1 MTLKKPLLQSISK
14 NPPYKNNIFINRSN
28 VIVWIITTVTAVL
41 FFFTFY
47 YYIIIVV
54 LSFSLKIL

>member
-14 NPPYKNNIFINRSN
+14 NPPYKNNIFINSSN
-28 VIVWIITTVTAVL
+28 VIVWIIKTAVL

-47 YYIIIVV
+47 YYITRV
-54 LSFSLKIL
+54 SKR

>member
-14 NPPYKNNIFINRSN
+14 NPPYKNNIFINSSY
-28 VIVWIITTVTAVL
+28 VIVWIIKTAVL

>member
-14 NPPYKNNIFINRSN
+14 NPPCKNNIFINSSN
-28 VIVWIITTVTAVL
+28 VIVWISKTAVL

>member
-28 VIVWIITTVTAVL
+28 VIVWIITTAVL

-47 YYIIIVV
+47 YYIIIAV